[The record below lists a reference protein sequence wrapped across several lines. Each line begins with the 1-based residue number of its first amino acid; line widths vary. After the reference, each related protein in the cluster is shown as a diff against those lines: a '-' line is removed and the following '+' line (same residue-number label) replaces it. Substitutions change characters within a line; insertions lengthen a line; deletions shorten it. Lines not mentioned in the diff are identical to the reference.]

1 MYIVKLSQIKS
12 KSDFSI
18 PNLLDGFHEVDT
30 IEEALE
36 IRKSWISKYPNLV
49 NVNIFKSEEVII
61 EDDIREVSLREQKE
75 CLDIVMKLRELG
87 IDSYKVIDFINN
99 KTTVYKAW

>member
-1 MYIVKLSQIKS
+1 M
-12 KSDFSI
+12 
-18 PNLLDGFHEVDT
+18 
-30 IEEALE
+30 EEAKE

-61 EDDIREVSLREQKE
+61 EDDIREISLREQKE
-75 CLDIVMKLRELG
+75 YYELVMKLHELG

-99 KTTVYKAW
+99 KTAVYKA